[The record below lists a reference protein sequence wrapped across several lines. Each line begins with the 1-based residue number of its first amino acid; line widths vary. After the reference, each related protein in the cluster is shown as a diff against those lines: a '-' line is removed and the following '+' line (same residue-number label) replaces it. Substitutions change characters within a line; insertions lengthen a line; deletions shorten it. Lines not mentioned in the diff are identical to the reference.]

1 MGILVWTLV
10 GLLLAA
16 LLVAGLG
23 FSRLRALSHH
33 VGSFESRL
41 RFTTEAASGSASGR
55 LWRSGFG
62 VYRADRLVWW
72 QSRSLA
78 VRPTYEW
85 LRGSF
90 SVSGRVPLVCP
101 GRPDLFLVHC
111 RHGSEGFDLTMSPE
125 AYSGLA
131 SWLESAPPSSRHFV
145 V

>member
-1 MGILVWTLV
+1 MGILIWTLV
-10 GLLLAA
+10 GLLVAA

-41 RFTTEAASGSASGR
+41 RFTTDSVTGGP
-55 LWRSGFG
+55 WRSGFG

-72 QSRSLA
+72 QSRSLSI
-78 VRPTYEW
+78 RPTHEW
-85 LRGSF
+85 LREQF
-90 SVSGRVPLVCP
+90 SVTGRVPLDNA
-101 GRPDLFLVHC
+101 GRPDLFLVQC
-111 RHGSEGFDLTMSPE
+111 RYGSESFDLTMSPD